1 MTRFPKVGTVASR
14 DGIVGP
20 VNGRAPFVGIR
31 TDNYDAVHVYNNY
44 AVADVGFQADN
55 VNEYNAIGNVHVVPS
70 AIPTDFW
77 TPDVTWMRKWQLLQ
91 FLPDRYGWEASSLD
105 LLFRPPQ

>member
-1 MTRFPKVGTVASR
+1 MSADLSQTPIQRCLITCCDAPARGTLEAARTRFPKVGTVASR

-31 TDNYDAVHVYNNY
+31 TDNYDTVQVHNNY
-44 AVADVGFQADN
+44 VVAEVGFQADN
-55 VNEYNAIGNVHVVPS
+55 VNEHNAIGNVHVVSS

-77 TPDVTWMRKWQLLQ
+77 APDVT
-91 FLPDRYGWEASSLD
+91 
-105 LLFRPPQ
+105 